1 MGFGPLMLDLAG
13 VSLQPEEQH
22 LIANPLI
29 GGIILFSRNYQSPQQ
44 VQDLILQ
51 IRAVRQDV
59 IIAVD
64 QEGGRVQRF
73 KDGVT
78 RLPPLR
84 RLGEMYQ
91 QDRAQALAT
100 AQDWGWLMAAE
111 MTSLGVDISFAPVLD
126 IDYGRSQ
133 VIGDRAFGHDTET
146 IIPLAQAYIEGM
158 SNAGM
163 AATGK
168 HFPGHG
174 WVVADSHVDIPV
186 DDRTQEEI
194 VAVDMEPFRE
204 LADKLQGIMP
214 AHVIYSR
221 IDSQPAGFSDY
232 WINEQLRQSLGF
244 SGVVFSDDLTME
256 GARVAGGFPDRA
268 AAALAAGCDMVLVCN
283 QREGAIEVLNWLE
296 TAEVKVDEA
305 KFAALRAC
313 PQWDWQTLQS
323 QPRWQ
328 ALHNNLA
335 NN

>member
-13 VSLQPEEQH
+13 FSLQPEEH
-22 LIANPLI
+22 ELIANPLV
-29 GGIILFSRNYQSPQQ
+29 GGIILFARNYQSPAQ
-44 VQDLILQ
+44 VQELVQQ
-51 IRAVRQDV
+51 IRALRDDL

-73 KDGVT
+73 KEGVT
-78 RLPPLR
+78 RLPALR
-84 RLGEMYQ
+84 QLGEIYQ
-91 QDRAQALAT
+91 RDTALALAN

-111 MTSLGVDISFAPVLD
+111 ITSLGVDISFAPVLD

-133 VIGDRAFGHDTET
+133 VIGDRAFASDPQ
-146 IIPLAQAYIEGM
+146 IISLLANAYIDGM
-158 SNAGM
+158 AEAGM

-186 DDRTQEEI
+186 DDRTQEDI
-194 VAVDMEPFRE
+194 VTRDMRPFRE
-204 LADKLQGIMP
+204 LAAKLQGIMP

-256 GARVAGGFPDRA
+256 GARVAGGFPERA

-283 QREGAIEVLNWLE
+283 HREGAVEVINWLE
-296 TAEVKVDEA
+296 TTDIQVDKA
-305 KFAALRAC
+305 KFEGLRAQ
-313 PQWDWQTLQS
+313 PQWDWQTLQAE
-323 QPRWQ
+323 PRWQ
-328 ALHNNLA
+328 TLHKKLVNN
-335 NN
+335 